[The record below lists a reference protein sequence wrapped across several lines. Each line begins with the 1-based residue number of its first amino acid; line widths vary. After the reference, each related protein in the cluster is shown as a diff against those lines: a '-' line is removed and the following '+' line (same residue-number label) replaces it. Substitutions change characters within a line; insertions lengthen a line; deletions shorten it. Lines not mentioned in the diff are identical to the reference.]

1 MPTPYCVDD
10 FKDKF
15 DSLYR
20 LVIVGAK
27 RANQISRTE
36 SHGFGAAARA
46 RKPTIVAMEEVIGG
60 KLSFTVADEEESYLE
75 STEEETEE

>member
-10 FKDKF
+10 FKTKF

-27 RANQISRTE
+27 RANQVTKHE
-36 SHGFGAAARA
+36 SHGFGAAARG
-46 RKPTIVAMEEVIGG
+46 RKATITALEEVIDG
-60 KLSFTVADEEESYLE
+60 KLTFTTAEDEVYYDEDEA
-75 STEEETEE
+75 TED

>member
-20 LVIVGAK
+20 LVIVTAK
-27 RANQISRTE
+27 RTNQVTKHE
-36 SHGFGAAARA
+36 SHGFGAAARG
-46 RKPTIVAMEEVIGG
+46 RKATITALEEVIAG
-60 KLSFTVADEEESYLE
+60 KLTYTTAEDEVYF
-75 STEEETEE
+75 TEEEASED